1 MLKFVRRRLGWI
13 ITAIV
18 VVGFIVISILP
29 KPVEVEVA
37 VVRRGLIQTAIT
49 AEGRIRLSNRVL
61 MTLPSSGTISR
72 ITIEPGD
79 SVVAGQVI
87 ATYTPPQL
95 DGRQREELNARRDAA
110 TSLVKDAEERLR
122 GLESLLRQAETRSQ
136 RYTNLLQQRA
146 LAREQAEAAVTDVER
161 LQAEVTAATSR
172 MSAAKDEVRALT
184 AALMATPGQ
193 RLPITAPVSGVV
205 FRRFEEMERPLP
217 AGSPLLEIGSGGQ
230 QEVVIDVLSTDAVKI
245 TDGMKVQLDGWGGDR
260 TIIAHVRRVEPAART
275 KISALGVEEKR
286 VDVIAVIDTV
296 HPKLGDG
303 YKVDASIITWED
315 DKALAVP
322 LSAVRREKGQPFV
335 WVVDGTTSRRV
346 DISVGRWSS
355 LMVDVVKGLSE
366 GATVIIHPPDQIE
379 DGGDV
384 AIITP

>member
-1 MLKFVRRRLGWI
+1 MKFVRRRLGWI

-29 KPVEVEVA
+29 KPVEVEAV

-61 MTLPSSGTISR
+61 ITLPSTGTVSR

-95 DGRQREELNARRDAA
+95 DGRQRDELLARRDAA
-110 TSLVKDAEERLR
+110 LALVKDAEERLR
-122 GLESLLRQAETRSQ
+122 GLESLLRQAQTRSR
-136 RYTNLLQQRA
+136 RYSNLLQQRA
-146 LAREQAEAAVTDVER
+146 LAREQAEAAETDVER
-161 LQAEVTAATSR
+161 LQADATASSSR
-172 MSAAKDEVRALT
+172 IAAAKDEVRAIS

-193 RLPITAPVSGVV
+193 RLTITAPVSGIV
-205 FRRFEEMERPLP
+205 FRRFEDMERPLA
-217 AGSPLLEIGSGGQ
+217 AGSPLLEIGTGGQ
-230 QEVVIDVLSTDAVKI
+230 QEVVIDVLSTDAVKV
-245 TDGMKVQLDGWGGDR
+245 TEGMKVQLDGWGGDF
-260 TIIAHVRRVEPAART
+260 TILARVRRVEPAART

-296 HPKLGDG
+296 QPKLGDG
-303 YKVDASIITWED
+303 YKVDASIITWEND
-315 DKALAVP
+315 RALAVP
-322 LSAVRREKGQPFV
+322 LSAVRRENGQSFV

-346 DISVGRWSS
+346 NVSVGRRSS

-366 GATVIIHPPDQIE
+366 GATVILHPPDQLV

-384 AIITP
+384 AIVTP

>member
-18 VVGFIVISILP
+18 VVSFIVISILP
-29 KPVEVEVA
+29 KPVEVEAA

-61 MTLPSSGTISR
+61 ITLPSTGTVSR

-95 DGRQREELNARRDAA
+95 DGRQRDELLARRDAA
-110 TSLVKDAEERLR
+110 LALVKDAEERLR
-122 GLESLLRQAETRSQ
+122 GLESLLRQAQTRSR
-136 RYTNLLQQRA
+136 RYSNLLQQRA
-146 LAREQAEAAVTDVER
+146 LAREQAEAAETDVER
-161 LQAEVTAATSR
+161 LQAEATASSSR
-172 MSAAKDEVRALT
+172 IAAAKDEVRAIS

-193 RLPITAPVSGVV
+193 RLTITAPVSGIV
-205 FRRFEEMERPLP
+205 FRRFEDMERPLA
-217 AGSPLLEIGSGGQ
+217 AGSPLLEIGTGGQ
-230 QEVVIDVLSTDAVKI
+230 QEVVIDVLSTDAVK
-245 TDGMKVQLDGWGGDR
+245 VQLDGWGGDF
-260 TIIAHVRRVEPAART
+260 TILARVRRVEPAART

-296 HPKLGDG
+296 QPKLGDG
-303 YKVDASIITWED
+303 YKVDASIITWEND
-315 DKALAVP
+315 RALAVP
-322 LSAVRREKGQPFV
+322 LSAVRRENGQSFV

-346 DISVGRWSS
+346 NVSVGRRSS

-366 GATVIIHPPDQIE
+366 GATVILHPPDQLV

-384 AIITP
+384 AIVTP

>member
-29 KPVEVEVA
+29 KPVEVEAV

-61 MTLPSSGTISR
+61 ITLPSTGTVSR

-95 DGRQREELNARRDAA
+95 DGRQRDELLARRDAA
-110 TSLVKDAEERLR
+110 LALVKDAEERLR
-122 GLESLLRQAETRSQ
+122 GLESLLRQAQTRSR
-136 RYTNLLQQRA
+136 RYSNLLQQRA
-146 LAREQAEAAVTDVER
+146 LAREQAEAAETDVER
-161 LQAEVTAATSR
+161 LQADATASSSR
-172 MSAAKDEVRALT
+172 IAAAKDEVRAIS

-193 RLPITAPVSGVV
+193 RLTITAPVSGIV
-205 FRRFEEMERPLP
+205 FRRFEDMERPLA
-217 AGSPLLEIGSGGQ
+217 AGSPLLEIGTGGQ
-230 QEVVIDVLSTDAVKI
+230 QEVVIDVLSTDAVKV
-245 TDGMKVQLDGWGGDR
+245 TEGMKVQLDGWGGDF
-260 TIIAHVRRVEPAART
+260 TILARVRRVEPAART

-296 HPKLGDG
+296 QPKLGDG
-303 YKVDASIITWED
+303 YKVDASIITWEND
-315 DKALAVP
+315 RALAVP
-322 LSAVRREKGQPFV
+322 LSAVRRENGQSFV

-346 DISVGRWSS
+346 NVSVGRRSS

-366 GATVIIHPPDQIE
+366 GATVILHPPDQLV

-384 AIITP
+384 AIVTP

>member
-1 MLKFVRRRLGWI
+1 MLKFIRRRLGWI

-29 KPVEVEVA
+29 KPVEVEAA

-49 AEGRIRLSNRVL
+49 AEGRIRLSNRIL
-61 MTLPSSGTISR
+61 ITLPSTGTVSR
-72 ITIEPGD
+72 INIEPGD

-95 DGRQREELNARRDAA
+95 DGRQRDELLARRDAA
-110 TSLVKDAEERLR
+110 LALVKDAEERLR
-122 GLESLLRQAETRSQ
+122 GLESLLRQAQTRSR
-136 RYTNLLQQRA
+136 RYSNLLQQRA
-146 LAREQAEAAVTDVER
+146 LAREQAEAAETEVER
-161 LQAEVTAATSR
+161 LQAEATASSSR
-172 MSAAKDEVRALT
+172 IAAAKDEVRAIS

-193 RLPITAPVSGVV
+193 RLTITAPVSGIV
-205 FRRFEEMERPLP
+205 FRRFEDMERPLA
-217 AGSPLLEIGSGGQ
+217 AGSPLLEIGTVGQ
-230 QEVVIDVLSTDAVKI
+230 QEVVIDVLSTDAVKV
-245 TDGMKVQLDGWGGDR
+245 TEGMKVQLDGWGGEF
-260 TIIAHVRRVEPAART
+260 TILARVRRVEPAART

-296 HPKLGDG
+296 QPKLGDG
-303 YKVDASIITWED
+303 YKVDASIITWENNQ
-315 DKALAVP
+315 ALAVP
-322 LSAVRREKGQPFV
+322 LSAVRRENGQSFV

-346 DISVGRWSS
+346 NVSVGRRSS

-366 GATVIIHPPDQIE
+366 GATVILHPPDQLV

-384 AIITP
+384 KVITP

>member
-29 KPVEVEVA
+29 KPVEVEAA

-61 MTLPSSGTISR
+61 ITLPSTGTVSR

-95 DGRQREELNARRDAA
+95 DGRQRDELLARRDAA
-110 TSLVKDAEERLR
+110 LALVKDAEERLR
-122 GLESLLRQAETRSQ
+122 GLESLLRQAQTRSR
-136 RYTNLLQQRA
+136 RYSNLLQQRA
-146 LAREQAEAAVTDVER
+146 LAREQAEAAETDVER
-161 LQAEVTAATSR
+161 LQAEATASSSR
-172 MSAAKDEVRALT
+172 IAAAKDEVRAIS

-193 RLPITAPVSGVV
+193 RLTITAPVSGIV
-205 FRRFEEMERPLP
+205 FRRFEDMERPLA
-217 AGSPLLEIGSGGQ
+217 AGSPLLEIGTGGQ
-230 QEVVIDVLSTDAVKI
+230 QEVVIDVLSTDAVKV
-245 TDGMKVQLDGWGGDR
+245 TEGMKVQLDGWGGDF
-260 TIIAHVRRVEPAART
+260 TILARVRRVEPAART

-296 HPKLGDG
+296 QPKLGDG
-303 YKVDASIITWED
+303 YKVDASIITWEND
-315 DKALAVP
+315 RALAVP
-322 LSAVRREKGQPFV
+322 LSAVRRENGQSFV

-346 DISVGRWSS
+346 NVSVGRRSS

-366 GATVIIHPPDQIE
+366 GATVILHPPDQLV

-384 AIITP
+384 AIVTP